1 MNLDGGA
8 HGGCRSPTRW
18 SADGTLEIPS
28 CGVRTMIVARNPA
41 AMRRQMNVTDHR
53 SMEVFRWLGGAEHGR
68 DAAVARENCE
78 DVARAG

>member
-1 MNLDGGA
+1 
-8 HGGCRSPTRW
+8 
-18 SADGTLEIPS
+18 
-28 CGVRTMIVARNPA
+28 MIVARNPA